1 MLAGVAVI
9 RILLY
14 ICAACRAGVCN
25 FHTAFQ
31 LRCPGVDGVRTVT
44 VFSEQE
50 LLCLFP
56 AALCPEC
63 GICAIVCLAAGD
75 VHEVGDL
82 VAHLAV
88 QIIVTVSGR
97 NGTPGIVRRCAVCA
111 PLLEICPSLSAAVG
125 NFQIET
131 AVHIFQHEHSAFRK
145 YGCGRRYRFRIGS
158 RCGCRRC
165 LSQHS
170 DIGTCRKGLVRT
182 QVKACVRRLV
192 IGGLLCR
199 DLYPVLRI
207 VHQRGDAVVCVI
219 GRAVDPDGLAVCCP
233 DDQLFPPVTEDIC
246 RETGRTLGG
255 VAGVIAVCGEQGR
268 QLAVC
273 AHLGDGGRRIG
284 FAVQDLPFQVAV
296 PVGQEVDRRS
306 PAAERV
312 AAAVK
317 DVVVQSPELC
327 PVVACPD
334 IVRTAASRVASAV
347 LVKDDL
353 AVGGIY
359 QRNAVRLILVA
370 DPQFLS
376 LAVRE
381 KIAQVHGIAVTLV
394 QAPQHLAVVVD
405 TGGAGDDLLLA
416 VAVYIGSHAVVVAV
430 AVAGSALVVSGVECP
445 PLDQLFVDH
454 IIGSGGH
461 PGVIA
466 TSGDNAGL
474 AAVQVCHST
483 PEPVYPVAVAVA
495 PFGDR
500 ATSRLIVD
508 GVQGCAGAAVK
519 QRVIF
524 RSGQHIAVGIP
535 VVLGGI
541 ADDSTL
547 AVYSAVCG
555 LAGHLR
561 LSVTVEVCYEKLG
574 IVCAGTD
581 VFAQVDAPQPCAVQP
596 VAVNENV
603 PGLSLLGI
611 VLGVGGIPLHEDLIH
626 PVTVCI
632 ADGTVVRGIGA
643 AAAGG
648 RIQIQLKIVL
658 VGDHGAVGGGDHL
671 AAFQCVY
678 PVFVRA
684 FAVFVQIAGGFSGAA
699 GVDQRVVPVQL
710 EYGAVRIV
718 GEKTPADQHSRAG
731 VDGGDAPIQILY
743 LDAPGSRCRQS
754 RLWDN
759 RSQHGKPHG
768 CRRDPCRQFLLH
780 KHSPHVSIVCILVCR
795 NGISFLPQFGTAY
808 IPLLY
813 MFDCT
818 MSMYNIDNF
827 L

>member
-1 MLAGVAVI
+1 M
-9 RILLY
+9 
-14 ICAACRAGVCN
+14 
-25 FHTAFQ
+25 
-31 LRCPGVDGVRTVT
+31 
-44 VFSEQE
+44 E
-50 LLCLFP
+50 
-56 AALCPEC
+56 
-63 GICAIVCLAAGD
+63 
-75 VHEVGDL
+75 
-82 VAHLAV
+82 
-88 QIIVTVSGR
+88 
-97 NGTPGIVRRCAVCA
+97 
-111 PLLEICPSLSAAVG
+111 
-125 NFQIET
+125 
-131 AVHIFQHEHSAFRK
+131 
-145 YGCGRRYRFRIGS
+145 
-158 RCGCRRC
+158 
-165 LSQHS
+165 
-170 DIGTCRKGLVRT
+170 
-182 QVKACVRRLV
+182 
-192 IGGLLCR
+192 
-199 DLYPVLRI
+199 
-207 VHQRGDAVVCVI
+207 
-219 GRAVDPDGLAVCCP
+219 
-233 DDQLFPPVTEDIC
+233 
-246 RETGRTLGG
+246 
-255 VAGVIAVCGEQGR
+255 
-268 QLAVC
+268 
-273 AHLGDGGRRIG
+273 
-284 FAVQDLPFQVAV
+284 
-296 PVGQEVDRRS
+296 
-306 PAAERV
+306 
-312 AAAVK
+312 
-317 DVVVQSPELC
+317 
-327 PVVACPD
+327 
-334 IVRTAASRVASAV
+334 
-347 LVKDDL
+347 DDL

-381 KIAQVHGIAVTLV
+381 KITQVQGVAVTLV

-416 VAVYIGSHAVVVAV
+416 VAV
-430 AVAGSALVVSGVECP
+430 AGSALVVSGVERP
-445 PLDQLFVDH
+445 PFDQLFVDH
-454 IIGSGGH
+454 IIGSGGY

-474 AAVQVCHST
+474 AAVQVRHST

-632 ADGTVVRGIGA
+632 ADGAVIRGIGA

-718 GEKTPADQHSRAG
+718 GEKTPADQHPRTG
-731 VDGGDAPIQILY
+731 VDGGNASVQMLY
-743 LDAPGSRCRQS
+743 LDTSGSRCRQS

-759 RSQHGKPHG
+759 RSQHGKSHG
-768 CRRDPCRQFLLH
+768 SRRDPCRQFLLH
-780 KHSPHVSIVCILVCR
+780 KHSPHVSICLHPCVQTWHIV
-795 NGISFLPQFGTAY
+795 FTAVRHCVHTIIIY
-808 IPLLY
+808 V
-813 MFDCT
+813 
-818 MSMYNIDNF
+818 
-827 L
+827 